1 MSPPPCAS
9 AAAARTQRRYSRA
22 RDPGGRSAPARPPR
36 RPHRDRDAEAEGQK
50 RPAAGQ
56 GDMKKLAARPRG
68 TVGIVD
74 IGTSKVCCFIAR
86 RIGSEPHI
94 IGIGHQVSRGVRN
107 GVIVDIE
114 AASHSILNAI
124 HAAEQM
130 AGETLGEIVANLSG
144 GFAGSRIYKAEIN
157 LNGREVTDSDMR
169 RVLDQG
175 HLMKEPPDR
184 EIIHSIP
191 VGFSIDASRGIRDPR
206 GMYGQRLGVNMHVV
220 AASAGAVRNLAHCV
234 GRCHLEIAGLVVS
247 PYAAGLACLV
257 EDESDLG
264 VTVIDMGGGTTSI
277 AVFYDGNLVFTDS
290 VPVGGGHVTNDIA
303 RGLSTPV
310 AHAER
315 MKTLYGSAIPSPA
328 DERETISV
336 PQVGED
342 EDGHTNHIPKSHLI
356 GIISPRLEETFE
368 LVRNRLEASGFDKL
382 AGRRIV
388 LTGGASQLPG
398 ARELAGLILDKQI
411 RIGRPPRVA
420 GLAEATGGPAF
431 STGIGLLHFAMSER
445 AETPRQA
452 RASIAPRAGLM
463 GRVGHWLKE
472 NF

>member
-1 MSPPPCAS
+1 
-9 AAAARTQRRYSRA
+9 
-22 RDPGGRSAPARPPR
+22 
-36 RPHRDRDAEAEGQK
+36 
-50 RPAAGQ
+50 
-56 GDMKKLAARPRG
+56 MKKLAARPRS
-68 TVGIVD
+68 TVGIID

-86 RIGSEPHI
+86 RIGTEPHI

-114 AASHSILNAI
+114 AASHAILNAI

-184 EIIHSIP
+184 EVIHSIP

-234 GRCHLEIAGLVVS
+234 GRCHLEIAALVVS

-315 MKTLYGSAIPSPA
+315 MKTLYGSAIASAA
-328 DERETISV
+328 DERELITV
-336 PQVGED
+336 PLVGEED
-342 EDGHTNHIPKSHLI
+342 ESQANHVPRSLLV

-368 LVRNRLEASGFDKL
+368 MVRDRLESSGFDKI
-382 AGRRIV
+382 AGRRVV
-388 LTGGASQLPG
+388 LTGGACQLPG
-398 ARELAGLILDKQI
+398 TRELAALILDKQI
-411 RIGRPPRVA
+411 RVGRPLRIE

-431 STGIGLLHFAMSER
+431 STSAGLVHFALSER
-445 AETPRQA
+445 AETPRRGGA
-452 RASIAPRAGLM
+452 LTEEPGGVFVRF
-463 GRVGHWLKE
+463 GHWIRE

>member
-1 MSPPPCAS
+1 
-9 AAAARTQRRYSRA
+9 
-22 RDPGGRSAPARPPR
+22 
-36 RPHRDRDAEAEGQK
+36 
-50 RPAAGQ
+50 
-56 GDMKKLAARPRG
+56 MKKLAARPRG
-68 TVGIVD
+68 TIGIVD

-86 RIGSEPHI
+86 QQDREPQI

-107 GVIVDIE
+107 GTIVDID
-114 AASHSILNAI
+114 AASQSILAAV

-130 AGETLGEIVANLSG
+130 AGETLTEVVVNMSG
-144 GFAGSRIYKAEIN
+144 GFNASRLIKSEIN

-175 HLMKEPPDR
+175 HMIKEPAER
-184 EIIHSIP
+184 EVIHSIP

-206 GMYGQRLGVNMHVV
+206 GMYGQKLGVNMHVV
-220 AASAGAVRNLAHCV
+220 TASAGAVRNLATCI

-257 EDESDLG
+257 EDETELG
-264 VTVIDMGGGTTSI
+264 VTVVDMGGGTTTI
-277 AVFYDGNLVFTDS
+277 AVFFDGNLVFTES

-303 RGLSTPV
+303 RGLSTPLV
-310 AHAER
+310 HAER
-315 MKTLYGSAIPSPA
+315 MKTLYGSAIASA
-328 DERETISV
+328 NDEREMITV

-342 EDGHTNHIPKSHLI
+342 DDSQANHVPKSLLV

-368 LVRNRLEASGFDKL
+368 LVRDRLESSGFDKI
-382 AGRRIV
+382 AGRRVV

-398 ARELAGLILDKQI
+398 TRELAGLILDKQI
-411 RIGRPPRVA
+411 RIGRPLRIE

-431 STGIGLLHFAMSER
+431 ATSAGLVHFALSER
-445 AETPRQA
+445 AETPRRG
-452 RASIAPRAGLM
+452 RALAEEPGGVFVRF
-463 GRVGHWLKE
+463 GHWIRE

>member
-1 MSPPPCAS
+1 
-9 AAAARTQRRYSRA
+9 
-22 RDPGGRSAPARPPR
+22 
-36 RPHRDRDAEAEGQK
+36 
-50 RPAAGQ
+50 
-56 GDMKKLAARPRG
+56 MKKLAARPRN

-86 RIGSEPHI
+86 RIGNEPHI

-157 LNGREVTDSDMR
+157 LNGREVTDGDMR

-175 HLMKEPPDR
+175 HMMKEPPDR
-184 EIIHSIP
+184 EVIHSIP

-220 AASAGAVRNLAHCV
+220 AASAGAVRNLAHCI
-234 GRCHLEIAGLVVS
+234 GRCHLEIAALVVS

-264 VTVIDMGGGTTSI
+264 VTVIDMGGGSTGI

-290 VPVGGGHVTNDIA
+290 VPVGGAHVTNDIA

-315 MKTLYGSAIPSPA
+315 MKTLYGSAIASAA
-328 DERETISV
+328 DERELITV
-336 PQVGED
+336 PQVGEED
-342 EDGHTNHIPKSHLI
+342 ENQANHVPRSLLV

-368 LVRNRLEASGFDKL
+368 MVRDRLESSGFDKI
-382 AGRRIV
+382 AGRRVV
-388 LTGGASQLPG
+388 LTGGACQLPG
-398 ARELAGLILDKQI
+398 TRELAALILDKQI
-411 RIGRPPRVA
+411 RIGRPLRIE

-431 STGIGLLHFAMSER
+431 STSAGLVHFALSER
-445 AETPRQA
+445 AETPRRG
-452 RASIAPRAGLM
+452 RALTEEPGGLFV
-463 GRVGHWLKE
+463 RVGHWIRE